1 MYMNANQ
8 TDYEFETWKNGL
20 IPREPPKKNLMLSNK
35 IFILKKFT
43 INTVIL

>member
-1 MYMNANQ
+1 MYVNANQ
-8 TDYEFETWKNGL
+8 TDYEFETWNNGL
-20 IPREPPKKNLMLSNK
+20 KLREPPRKNLMLSKK